1 MKNDIEQA
9 EQVKRLW
16 SRYGSGLLTIIL
28 IIIAIILARQWWD
41 NQKYSKDIKAENSF
55 IGLMNA
61 ANSYDDTK
69 IDFYANRIIS
79 DDPKSIYSAISGLF
93 LAKLEIDKKNPDKA
107 AEFLKPIIKQKKGVI
122 SQTAA
127 LRLAR
132 IYLSQDKAANALKML
147 KESDVFDNS
156 RHNADYQMI
165 LAQCYLK
172 RNNTKEAREHLE
184 IALRSIKD
192 DQNSKTWIKMQLS
205 NIDINKN

>member
-16 SRYGSGLLTIIL
+16 SRYGSTLLTIIL
-28 IIIAIILARQWWD
+28 IIIAIILAKQWWD
-41 NQKYSKDIKAENSF
+41 HQKNSKNIKAENSF

-79 DDPKSIYSAISGLF
+79 DDPKSIYSAISRLF
-93 LAKLEIDKKNPDKA
+93 LAKLEIDRNNPDKA
-107 AEFLKPIIKQKKGVI
+107 AEFLRPIIKQKKGVI

-132 IYLSQDKAANALKML
+132 IYLSQNKATNALKML
-147 KESDVFDNS
+147 KNSDAFDNS
-156 RHNADYQMI
+156 RHTTDYQMI

-172 RNNTKEAREHLE
+172 LNNTKEAREHLE
-184 IALRSIKD
+184 TALRSIKD
-192 DQNSKTWIKMQLS
+192 DQNSKT
-205 NIDINKN
+205 